1 MAEPSDPPEVDP
13 ESVKAK
19 LAREEAREE
28 AAEEE
33 AEESED
39 PRPPEPVKRRGSR
52 PSQAAVEESF
62 SIHFGSNLYPLNQAM
77 IRQVLWLGKMMFAR
91 SGLLLPPL
99 QLTPNAHQSPN
110 LYAVNFLSQEVG
122 RFAVPHQ
129 AFLVLGEEAE
139 LRNIEPVAALNPHP
153 LTGERMVWVF
163 WGALQKVYNHDLFP
177 ISHLEFMAYFTNWL
191 FHKNYVAFFTVQ
203 RCQQSLLALT
213 EHVPTLAPLR
223 GFFLKE
229 VNNIWRFCLELLRS
243 GGSLRNFPRILHE
256 YHRQR
261 SREPH
266 QSIHECSRAIIHR
279 LQGQWEPI
287 EESPADLSSPEFRR
301 LASGLIYMH
310 ASQAGWSEQ
319 LANRLTEAE
328 INQLLQT
335 LMEISGGTPGARI
348 PLTQEVISRLDAVFM
363 GRTPQDYFEFLRQL
377 LDGKSLDSAP
387 LNAVDRFA
395 LLMLSLPEGYAPD
408 PEALDFLRAPE
419 KKALLGRVAF
429 LTFHQYYGTFEHG
442 PPTKH
447 LMDIRD
453 QVLVD
458 FLDSV
463 SQPGEMMGAPP
474 AALEDLLNH
483 WAMVTPHRFVY
494 LLLRH
499 YYYVLDPMTRLGE
512 AAKANPRRVHRALRR
527 YFLSYAKGGEQVTAR
542 LAPWRRG
549 SFVLAALTAENK
561 KVIVTLLEAQG
572 AWIRRCEPPTS
583 EQKTV
588 ALQEF
593 ARRFWPYRSPVD
605 ATFRWQ

>member
-1 MAEPSDPPEVDP
+1 MPEPSDQPEVDP

-19 LAREEAREE
+19 PPPEEADEDT
-28 AAEEE
+28 
-33 AEESED
+33 ED
-39 PRPPEPVKRRGSR
+39 PEEGPAEPIKRRKSR
-52 PSQAAVEESF
+52 PAAGGDEAF
-62 SIHFGSNLYPLNQAM
+62 SIQFGSNLYPLNQAM

-99 QLTPNAHQSPN
+99 QLTPNAQQSPN
-110 LYAVNFLSQEVG
+110 LYSVHFLSQEVG

-129 AFLVLGEEAE
+129 AFLVLGEEDE
-139 LRNIEPVAALNPHP
+139 LRNIEPLAALNPHP

-163 WGALQKVYNHDLFP
+163 WGALQKVYNFDLFP

-243 GGSLRNFPRILHE
+243 GGSLRNFPRILHD

-261 SREPH
+261 TRHPH
-266 QSIHECSRAIIHR
+266 QSIQDASKEMIQR
-279 LQGQWEPI
+279 LRGQAEPS
-287 EESPADLSSPEFRR
+287 EDSAADLNSPEFRR

-319 LANRLTEAE
+319 LANRLSEEE

-395 LLMLSLPEGYAPD
+395 LLMLSLPEGHAPD
-408 PEALDFLRAPE
+408 PEALDFLRATE

-458 FLDSV
+458 FIDSV
-463 SQPGEMMGAPP
+463 VPEGHMMGAPA

-483 WAMVTPHRFVY
+483 WAVVTPHRVVY

-499 YYYVLDPMTRLGE
+499 YYYVLDPMTRLAE
-512 AAKANPRRVHRALRR
+512 AAKANPHRVHREMRR
-527 YFLSYAKGGEQVTAR
+527 YFLSYAKGGESTSQRVV
-542 LAPWRRG
+542 PWRRG
-549 SFVLAALTAENK
+549 SYILAGLTLENRRA
-561 KVIVTLLEAQG
+561 ISQLLEAQG
-572 AWIRRCEPPTS
+572 AWIRRCESPTP
-583 EQKTV
+583 EEKTA

-605 ATFRWQ
+605 VSFRWQ

>member
-1 MAEPSDPPEVDP
+1 MAEPIDPSNLEP
-13 ESVKAK
+13 ESVKAGPPRED
-19 LAREEAREE
+19 REEETEEKEE
-28 AAEEE
+28 A
-33 AEESED
+33 
-39 PRPPEPVKRRGSR
+39 PPEPVKRKAR
-52 PSQAAVEESF
+52 QAPAATDETF
-62 SIHFGSNLYPLNQAM
+62 SIQFGSNLYPLNQAM

-99 QLTPNAHQSPN
+99 QLTPNSSQSPN
-110 LYAVNFLSQEVG
+110 LYAVNFLAQEVG
-122 RFAVPHQ
+122 RFAVPQQ
-129 AFLVLGEEAE
+129 AFLVLGAEDE

-153 LTGERMVWVF
+153 LTQERMVWVF
-163 WGALQKVYNHDLFP
+163 WGALQKVYNHDLFC

-229 VNNIWRFCLELLRS
+229 VNNIWRFCLEVLRG
-243 GGSLRNFPRILHE
+243 GGSLRNFPRMLHE

-261 SREPH
+261 TREPQ
-266 QSIHECSRAIIHR
+266 QSIPDASRAIMARI
-279 LQGQWEPI
+279 QAGQDPA
-287 EESPADLSSPEFRR
+287 EESPADLNSPEFRR

-335 LMEISGGTPGARI
+335 LMEISSGTPGAKI

-377 LDGKSLDSAP
+377 LDGKSLDMAP

-395 LLMLSLPEGYAPD
+395 LLMLSLPDGHAPD
-408 PEALDFLRAPE
+408 PEALDFLRAAE
-419 KKALLGRVAF
+419 KKALLGRIAF
-429 LTFHQYYGTFEHG
+429 LTFHQYYGTFDHG

-453 QVLVD
+453 QVMVD
-458 FLDSV
+458 FLDFVSV
-463 SQPGEMMGAPP
+463 QESPGMSAPA

-483 WAMVTPHRFVY
+483 WVAVTPHRVVY

-499 YYYVLDPMTRLGE
+499 YYYVLDPMTRLVE
-512 AAKANPRRVHRALRR
+512 AARANPRRVHRAMRR
-527 YFLSYAKGGEQVTAR
+527 YFLSYAKGGEQTSSR
-542 LAPWRRG
+542 LAPWRRASYILG
-549 SFVLAALTAENK
+549 SLTAENRRQ
-561 KVIVTLLEAQG
+561 VVQLLEAQG
-572 AWIRRCEPPTS
+572 AWIRRCEPPTP
-583 EQKTV
+583 EQKAA
-588 ALQEF
+588 ALHEF
-593 ARRFWPYRSPVD
+593 VRRFWPYRSPVD
-605 ATFRWQ
+605 AAFRWQ

>member
-1 MAEPSDPPEVDP
+1 MAEPTDPSNLEPEA
-13 ESVKAK
+13 VKAK
-19 LAREEAREE
+19 HSR
-28 AAEEE
+28 EE
-33 AEESED
+33 AEEETEEKEEA
-39 PRPPEPVKRRGSR
+39 PPEPVKRKTR
-52 PSQAAVEESF
+52 QASGASDETF
-62 SIHFGSNLYPLNQAM
+62 SIQFGSNLYPLNQAM

-99 QLTPNAHQSPN
+99 QLTPNSSQSPN
-110 LYAVNFLSQEVG
+110 LYAVNFLAQEVG
-122 RFAVPHQ
+122 RFAVPQQ
-129 AFLVLGEEAE
+129 AFLVLGQEQE
-139 LRNIEPVAALNPHP
+139 LRNIEPTAALNPHP
-153 LTGERMVWVF
+153 LTNERMVWVF
-163 WGALQKVYNHDLFP
+163 WGALQKVFNHDLFC

-229 VNNIWRFCLELLRS
+229 VNNIWRFCLEVLRS

-261 SREPH
+261 SREPN
-266 QSIHECSRAIIHR
+266 QTISEACKAILSRIQAG
-279 LQGQWEPI
+279 LDPA
-287 EESPADLSSPEFRR
+287 EESPADLNSPEFRR

-319 LANRLTEAE
+319 LANRLTESE

-335 LMEISGGTPGARI
+335 LMEISSGTPGARI

-377 LDGKSLDSAP
+377 LDGKSLDMAP

-395 LLMLSLPEGYAPD
+395 LLMLSMPDGHAPD
-408 PEALDFLRAPE
+408 PEALDFLRATE
-419 KKALLGRVAF
+419 KKALLGRIAF
-429 LTFHQYYGTFEHG
+429 LTFHQYYGTFDHG

-453 QVLVD
+453 QVMVD
-458 FLDSV
+458 FLDFV
-463 SQPGEMMGAPP
+463 SLQDSCSLAGPSG
-474 AALEDLLNH
+474 ALEDLLNH
-483 WAMVTPHRFVY
+483 WAEVTPHRVVY

-499 YYYVLDPMTRLGE
+499 YYYVLDPMTRLVE
-512 AAKANPRRVHRALRR
+512 ATRANPRRVHRAMRR
-527 YFLSYAKGGEQVTAR
+527 YFLSYAKGGEQASAR
-542 LAPWRRG
+542 LTPWRRG
-549 SFVLAALTAENK
+549 SYLLVALNSENR
-561 KVIVTLLEAQG
+561 KVVTQLLEAQG
-572 AWIRRCEPPTS
+572 AWIRRCEAPTQ
-583 EQKTV
+583 EQKTA

-605 ATFRWQ
+605 PTFRWQ

>member
-1 MAEPSDPPEVDP
+1 MAEPIDPSNLEPEA
-13 ESVKAK
+13 VKAK
-19 LAREEAREE
+19 QPR
-28 AAEEE
+28 EE
-33 AEESED
+33 AEEETEEKEEA
-39 PRPPEPVKRRGSR
+39 PPEPAKRKAR
-52 PSQAAVEESF
+52 QAAGPSDETF
-62 SIHFGSNLYPLNQAM
+62 SIQFGSNLYPLNQAM

-99 QLTPNAHQSPN
+99 QLTPNSSQSPN
-110 LYAVNFLSQEVG
+110 LYAVNFLAQEVG
-122 RFAVPHQ
+122 RFAVPQQ
-129 AFLVLGEEAE
+129 AFLVLGEEEE
-139 LRNIEPVAALNPHP
+139 LRNIEPTAALNPHP
-153 LTGERMVWVF
+153 LTNERMVWVF
-163 WGALQKVYNHDLFP
+163 WGALQKVFNHDLFC

-229 VNNIWRFCLELLRS
+229 VNNIWRFCLEVLRS

-261 SREPH
+261 SREPN
-266 QSIHECSRAIIHR
+266 QSISEACKAILGRI
-279 LQGQWEPI
+279 QAGWDPA
-287 EESPADLSSPEFRR
+287 EESPADLNSPEFRR

-310 ASQAGWSEQ
+310 ASRAGWSEQ

-335 LMEISGGTPGARI
+335 LMEISSGTPGARI

-377 LDGKSLDSAP
+377 LDGKSLDMAP

-395 LLMLSLPEGYAPD
+395 LLMLSMPDGHAPD
-408 PEALDFLRAPE
+408 PEALDFLRAAE
-419 KKALLGRVAF
+419 KKALLGRIAF
-429 LTFHQYYGTFEHG
+429 LTFHQYYGTFDHG

-458 FLDSV
+458 FLDFV
-463 SQPGEMMGAPP
+463 SAQDPCSLAGP
-474 AALEDLLNH
+474 AGALEDLLNH
-483 WAMVTPHRFVY
+483 WVEVTPHRVVY

-499 YYYVLDPMTRLGE
+499 YYYVLDPMTRLVE
-512 AAKANPRRVHRALRR
+512 ATRANPRRVHRALRR
-527 YFLSYAKGGEQVTAR
+527 YFLSYAKGGEQASAR
-542 LAPWRRG
+542 LTPWRRG
-549 SFVLAALTAENK
+549 SYLLAVLKPENR
-561 KVIVTLLEAQG
+561 KVVTQLLEAQG
-572 AWIRRCEPPTS
+572 AWLRRCEAPTQD
-583 EQKTV
+583 QKSA

-605 ATFRWQ
+605 PTFRWQ

>member
-1 MAEPSDPPEVDP
+1 MAEPTDPSNLEPD
-13 ESVKAK
+13 SVKAK
-19 LAREEAREE
+19 PTREEPDEE
-28 AAEEE
+28 TEEK
-33 AEESED
+33 EEP
-39 PRPPEPVKRRGSR
+39 PREPVKRKARQSA
-52 PSQAAVEESF
+52 SADETF
-62 SIHFGSNLYPLNQAM
+62 SIQFGNNLYPLNQAM

-99 QLTPNAHQSPN
+99 QLTPNSSQSPN
-110 LYAVNFLSQEVG
+110 LYAVHFLAQEVG
-122 RFAVPHQ
+122 RFAVPQQ
-129 AFLVLGEEAE
+129 AFLVLGEEDE

-153 LTGERMVWVF
+153 LTNERMVWVF
-163 WGALQKVYNHDLFP
+163 WGALQKVYNHDLFS

-229 VNNIWRFCLELLRS
+229 VNNIWRFCLEILRS

-261 SREPH
+261 TNEP
-266 QSIHECSRAIIHR
+266 QQTIGEASKSILAR
-279 LQGQWEPI
+279 LRSDSEAI
-287 EESPADLSSPEFRR
+287 EESSADLNSPEFRR

-319 LANRLTEAE
+319 LANRLTESE

-335 LMEISGGTPGARI
+335 LMEISSGTPGARI

-377 LDGKSLDSAP
+377 LDGKSLDMAP

-395 LLMLSLPEGYAPD
+395 LLMLSLPDGQQPD
-408 PEALDFLRAPE
+408 PEALDFLRAAE
-419 KKALLGRVAF
+419 KKALLGRIAF

-453 QVLVD
+453 QVMVD
-458 FLDSV
+458 FLDFV
-463 SQPGEMMGAPP
+463 SIPSTGIAGPP
-474 AALEDLLNH
+474 AALEELLNH
-483 WAMVTPHRFVY
+483 WVEVTPHRVVY

-499 YYYVLDPMTRLGE
+499 YFYVLDPMTRLVE
-512 AAKANPRRVHRALRR
+512 AARSNPRRVHRAMRR
-527 YFLSYAKGGEQVTAR
+527 YFLSYAKGGEQTSNRV
-542 LAPWRRG
+542 APWRRA
-549 SFVLAALTAENK
+549 SYLLTALNPENRK
-561 KVIVTLLEAQG
+561 QVTQLLESQG
-572 AWIRRCEPPTS
+572 AWLRRCDPPTP
-583 EQKTV
+583 EQKQA

-605 ATFRWQ
+605 TTHRWQ

>member
-1 MAEPSDPPEVDP
+1 MAEPTDPSNLEPEPVKARPPREKPEDDREEKDDPP
-13 ESVKAK
+13 
-19 LAREEAREE
+19 
-28 AAEEE
+28 
-33 AEESED
+33 
-39 PRPPEPVKRRGSR
+39 PPEPVKRKAR
-52 PSQAAVEESF
+52 QAAASDETF
-62 SIHFGSNLYPLNQAM
+62 SIQFGSNLYLLNQAM

-99 QLTPNAHQSPN
+99 QLTPNSSQSPN
-110 LYAVNFLSQEVG
+110 LYAVHFLAQEVG
-122 RFAVPHQ
+122 RFAVPQQ
-129 AFLVLGEEAE
+129 AFLVLGEEEE

-153 LTGERMVWVF
+153 LTNERMVWVF
-163 WGALQKVYNHDLFP
+163 WGALQKVYNHDLFS

-229 VNNIWRFCLELLRS
+229 VNNIWRMCLEILRS

-261 SREPH
+261 TREPQ
-266 QSIHECSRAIIHR
+266 QSISDASKVISKRIQAANEAA
-279 LQGQWEPI
+279 
-287 EESPADLSSPEFRR
+287 EESPADLNSPEFRR

-319 LANRLTEAE
+319 LANRLSESE

-335 LMEISGGTPGARI
+335 LMEISSGTPGARI

-377 LDGKSLDSAP
+377 LDGKSLDMAP

-395 LLMLSLPEGYAPD
+395 LLMLSLPDGHAPD

-429 LTFHQYYGTFEHG
+429 LTFHHYYGTFDHG

-447 LMDIRD
+447 LLDIRD
-453 QVLVD
+453 QVMVD
-458 FLDSV
+458 FLDFV
-463 SQPGEMMGAPP
+463 SGQSFTMMAAPAGA
-474 AALEDLLNH
+474 LDDLLNH
-483 WAMVTPHRFVY
+483 WVEVTPHRVVY

-499 YYYVLDPMTRLGE
+499 YFYVLDPMTRLVE
-512 AAKANPRRVHRALRR
+512 AARANPRRVHRAMRR
-527 YFLSYAKGGEQVTAR
+527 YFLSYAKGGEQVSAR
-542 LAPWRRG
+542 VAPWRRA
-549 SFVLAALTAENK
+549 SYLLAALTPENR
-561 KVIVTLLEAQG
+561 KVVTQLLEAQG
-572 AWIRRCEPPTS
+572 AWIRRCEPPTP
-583 EQKTV
+583 EQKLQAV
-588 ALQEF
+588 QEF

-605 ATFRWQ
+605 PTHRWQ